1 MAPSLDPSVTVHERA
16 LCDSTDVGPR
26 TRIWAFAHVMEG
38 ARVGADCNVG
48 EGAFVESGAVV
59 GDRVTIKN
67 HVLLWDGV
75 TVEDDVFLGPSVVFT
90 NDMRPRAAFRA
101 ESFVSTLVERGAS
114 LGANVTVVCGV
125 TIGAH
130 ALVGAGSVVTADVPA
145 HAEVMGNP
153 ARRRAWVCVCGRR
166 LDEDLACSCGRA
178 YTRGDDDG
186 VREVTR

>member
-1 MAPSLDPSVTVHERA
+1 MADSIDPSVTVHHRA
-16 LCDSTDVGPR
+16 LCESTEVGAR

-67 HVLLWDGV
+67 HVLLWDAV
-75 TVEDDVFLGPSVVFT
+75 TVEDDVFLGPGVVFT
-90 NDMRPRAAFRA
+90 NDMRPRAAVRA
-101 ESFVSTLVERGAS
+101 EAFVPTLVERGAS
-114 LGANVTVVCGV
+114 LGANATVVCGV

-145 HAEVMGNP
+145 HAEVAGNP
-153 ARRRAWVCVCGRR
+153 ARRRAWVCVCGQR
-166 LDEDLACSCGRA
+166 LDEGLTCSCGRA
-178 YTRGDDDG
+178 YATDDDG
-186 VREVTR
+186 GLRQTS